1 MNQREELVLEILSSV
16 DVIQGKTKFVKIL
29 HLVCKLLEK
38 NKINS
43 PFNFKADRYGVNSPE
58 LEPLLQKLESDRY
71 VRISKPI
78 FQRRNDLSLIGRS
91 YECENAHLREMK
103 PKINSLVN
111 ALNPCSL
118 DEILAISYKLYPDTT
133 TNSVIKAKVNQK
145 IIDLF
150 SELSPRF
157 EESFETVLEKSV
169 SVPDGIPLSPQFN
182 DLDVRIKMMKS
193 MGLEKLPSIIPDII
207 DESTGIIDQE
217 SSLFKKINLEEI
229 LENARRH

>member
-1 MNQREELVLEILSSV
+1 MNQKEELVLEILSSV
-16 DVIQGKTKFVKIL
+16 DVIKGKTKFVKIL
-29 HLVCKLLEK
+29 HLVCKLFEK
-38 NKINS
+38 NNKES
-43 PFNFKADRYGVNSPE
+43 PFNFKPDRYGVNSPE

-78 FQRRNDLSLIGRS
+78 FQRRNDLSLIDRT
-91 YECENAHLREMK
+91 YECGNSILKEMK

-118 DEILAISYKLYPDTT
+118 DEILAISYKLYPETT

-150 SELSPRF
+150 SELSPSF

-169 SVPDGIPLSPQFN
+169 SAPDGIPLSPQFN
-182 DLDVRIKMMKS
+182 DQDVRIKMMKS
-193 MGLEKLPSIIPDII
+193 MGLEKLPSIIPDVI